1 MSDDEEDEEANEL
14 AIDEDMSLVERVKVY
29 CNSSISVQR
38 LVHVRELSSCA
49 EQIGAQET
57 LVQLLPL
64 LAIISSDVETPVR
77 IAFAEQMV
85 AFCKVLLAAPDVSHL
100 LEGGDESS
108 RQSAYEIV
116 VSQCVPVLSKLLSGG
131 SANDLSSP
139 GGAQLCDAAAEALVE
154 LAGLLKP
161 HDVGHTVLTT
171 VLCLAHDNEAEE
183 NRVVATQL
191 LGALASTVG
200 TELCCQ
206 FVLPEIIS
214 LADDPVFRVRKAAA
228 LKVGSPCHVVWA
240 RRCVLPSCHPYQ
252 VGSLC
257 HRRAAACYPVI
268 ALPGGQPVPCGG
280 RGAVGAAAASGLR
293 GARYSYYD

>member
-1 MSDDEEDEEANEL
+1 MSDEEEEEVNEL
-14 AIDEDMSLVERVKVY
+14 SIDEDMSLVERVKAY
-29 CNSSISVQR
+29 CSSSISVQR

-49 EQIGAQET
+49 EQIGAEET

-77 IAFAEQMV
+77 FAFAEQMV

-100 LEGGDESS
+100 IAGDDESS

-116 VSQCVPVLSKLLSGG
+116 VSQCVPVLSKLLSGR
-131 SANDLSSP
+131 SANDMSSP

-171 VLCLAHDNEAEE
+171 VLCLAHDNEAES
-183 NRVVATQL
+183 RVVATQL

-200 TELCCQ
+200 AELCCQ

-228 LKVGSPCHVVWA
+228 LKVGSLCHVVWA
-240 RRCVLPSCHPYQ
+240 RRCMLPSYHPYQ

-257 HRRAAACYPVI
+257 HVVGE
-268 ALPGGQPVPCGG
+268 ALSVQ
-280 RGAVGAAAASGLR
+280 RLLR
-293 GARYSYYD
+293 VFEVFALLTMAILTW

>member
-1 MSDDEEDEEANEL
+1 MRPKIYRPPWHGRLLGRRMVPEEDEEEANEL
-14 AIDEDMSLVERVKVY
+14 AIDENMSLVERVKAY
-29 CNSSISVQR
+29 SNSSISVQR
-38 LVHVRELSSCA
+38 LVHVRELSACA
-49 EQIGAQET
+49 EQIGAEET
-57 LVQLLPL
+57 LVHLLPL
-64 LAIISSDVETPVR
+64 LAIISNDVETPVR

-85 AFCKVLLAAPDVSHL
+85 GFCKVLLAAPDVSHL
-100 LEGGDESS
+100 LVDGDESS

-228 LKVGSPCHVVWA
+228 LKVG
-240 RRCVLPSCHPYQ
+240 R
-252 VGSLC
+252 
-257 HRRAAACYPVI
+257 
-268 ALPGGQPVPCGG
+268 G
-280 RGAVGAAAASGLR
+280 RGR
-293 GARYSYYD
+293 GRGRV